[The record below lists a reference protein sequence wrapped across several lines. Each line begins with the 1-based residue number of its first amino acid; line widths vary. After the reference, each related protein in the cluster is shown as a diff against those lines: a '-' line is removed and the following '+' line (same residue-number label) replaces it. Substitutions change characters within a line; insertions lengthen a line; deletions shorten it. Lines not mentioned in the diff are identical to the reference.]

1 MPDRLRGGWFAAFV
15 LLLVAIGA
23 GGGMLLDRALVNRP
37 SVRQAG
43 QQRATL
49 PHSSRLTERL
59 ADDLA
64 LTADQRIKLQQI
76 LDGRRKRLD
85 ALQAE
90 VQARFGKEQDDLR
103 TEIRAILTPEQAARF
118 DGMIRHRRPS
128 PILPHRQRPAGPG
141 QQ

>member
-1 MPDRLRGGWFAAFV
+1 MRDRLRGGWFAAFV
-15 LLLVAIGA
+15 LLLVAMGA

-37 SVRQAG
+37 SVRQPG
-43 QQRATL
+43 QQRGTL
-49 PHSSRLTERL
+49 PHASRLTDRL

-64 LTADQRIKLQQI
+64 LTGDQRTRLQRI
-76 LDGRRKRLD
+76 LDERRKRLD

-118 DGMIRHRRPS
+118 DGLIQHRRGWPGV
-128 PILPHRQRPAGPG
+128 PHRQSPAGPG
-141 QQ
+141 R